1 MAVRL
6 PERVRLDAITRAVD
20 GTLTEGPDRTG
31 AGVSGLAEAGPD
43 DLGYV
48 ASERFIN
55 AAVLSKAAAFVVGRM
70 IPELARPQIVVAQPA
85 YAFARIAQQFFV
97 TPYQARGIAEQISM
111 GRDVSIG
118 QDASIWPFVTLGDR
132 VKVGARA
139 TLYPGVFLGDDV
151 SVGDDVVLYPNVT
164 VDHGCRIGSR
174 VVIHSGTVIGS
185 DGFGYVQYE
194 GRHHKI
200 PQLGTVVIEDD
211 VELGA
216 NVAVDRATYGSTII
230 KRGTKVDNLV
240 QIAHNVSIG
249 EDSIL
254 VAQVGIAGSTTLGH
268 HVIIGGQAGLAD
280 HLEIG
285 DQVMIAARSGVNRG
299 VSSRQIVSGAPVMP
313 HEIAV
318 KAHAVIPRL
327 PELRN
332 QLRDLERRVRDL
344 EAARGSRKKPGRK
357 AKRQ

>member
-1 MAVRL
+1 MVNRV
-6 PERVRLDAITRAVD
+6 PERIRLDAIRRAVG
-20 GTLTEGPDRTG
+20 GTLTAG
-31 AGVSGLAEAGPD
+31 ADLSVSGVSSLSEAGPD

-48 ASERFIN
+48 ASDRFIN
-55 AAVLSKAAAFVVGRM
+55 AAVQSKAGAFVVGRV
-70 IPELARPQIVVAQPA
+70 IPELARPQIVVAHPA

-97 TPYQARGIAEQISM
+97 PPYHPRGISDPIAT
-111 GRDVSIG
+111 GRDVDIG
-118 QDASIWPFVTLGDR
+118 PDASIWPFVTLGDR

-139 TLYPGVFLGDDV
+139 TFYPGVFLGDDV
-151 SVGDDVVLYPNVT
+151 IVGDDVVLYPNVT
-164 VDHGCRIGSR
+164 VGGGCQIGSR
-174 VVIHSGTVIGS
+174 VIIHSGTVIGS

-200 PQLGTVVIEDD
+200 PQLGTVTIEDD

-216 NVAVDRATYGSTII
+216 NVAVDRATYGSTVI

-254 VAQVGIAGSTTLGH
+254 VAQVGIAGSTNVGH

-285 DQVMIAARSGVNRG
+285 DQVMIAARSGVNRSVG
-299 VSSRQIVSGAPVMP
+299 SHQIVSGAPVMP
-313 HEIAV
+313 HEVAI

-327 PELRN
+327 PEIRN
-332 QLRDLERRVRDL
+332 QLRELERRVRAL
-344 EAARGSRKKPGRK
+344 EAPRPSRKKPTRRRK
-357 AKRQ
+357 R

>member
-6 PERVRLDAITRAVD
+6 RERVRLDAISRAVD
-20 GTLTEGPDRTG
+20 GNLTEGADRSI
-31 AGVSGLAEAGPD
+31 AGVAGLAEAGPD

-48 ASERFIN
+48 ASDRFIN
-55 AAVLSKAAAFVVGRM
+55 AAVQSKASAFIVPRV
-70 IPELARPQIVVAQPA
+70 IPELARPQIVVAHPA

-97 TPYQARGIAEQISM
+97 TPYRARGIADQISR
-111 GRDVSIG
+111 GHDVDIG
-118 QDASIWPFVTLGDR
+118 ADASIWPFVTLGDR

-151 SVGDDVVLYPNVT
+151 TVGDDVVLYPHVT
-164 VDHGCRIGSR
+164 VDHGCRLGSR

-185 DGFGYVQYE
+185 DGFGYVQHE
-194 GRHHKI
+194 GRHYKI
-200 PQLGTVVIEDD
+200 PQLGNVIIEDD

-216 NVAVDRATYGSTII
+216 NVAVDRATYGSTVI

-254 VAQVGIAGSTTLGH
+254 VAQVGIAGSTKVGH

-299 VSSRQIVSGAPVMP
+299 LSSRQIVSGAPIMP
-313 HEIAV
+313 HEVAV

-332 QLRDLERRVRDL
+332 QLRDLERRLRAL
-344 EAARGSRKKPGRK
+344 EDARGSRKKPGRNTT
-357 AKRQ
+357 R

>member
-1 MAVRL
+1 MAARV
-6 PERVRLDAITRAVD
+6 PARVRLDAISRTVD
-20 GTLTEGPDRTG
+20 GTLTAG
-31 AGVSGLAEAGPD
+31 ADCTISGVSGLAEAGPD
-43 DLGYV
+43 DLGYI
-48 ASERFIN
+48 ASDRFIN
-55 AAVLSKAAAFVVGRM
+55 AAVQSKAAAFVVGRM
-70 IPELARPQIVVAQPA
+70 IPELARPQIIVAHPA

-97 TPYQARGIAEQISM
+97 APYRARGIADQISRGGDVEI
-111 GRDVSIG
+111 GRDV
-118 QDASIWPFVTLGDR
+118 SIWPFVTLGDR
-132 VKVGARA
+132 VKVGART

-151 SVGDDVVLYPNVT
+151 VIGDEAVLYPNVT
-164 VDHGCRIGSR
+164 VAEGCRIGSR
-174 VVIHSGTVIGS
+174 VIIHSGTVIGS

-216 NVAVDRATYGSTII
+216 NVAVDRATYGSTVI

-254 VAQVGIAGSTTLGH
+254 VAQVGIAGSTILGH
-268 HVIIGGQAGLAD
+268 HVVIGGQAGLAD

-285 DQVMIAARSGVNRG
+285 DQVMIGARSGVNRS

-313 HEIAV
+313 HEVAV

-332 QLRDLERRVRDL
+332 QLRGLERRIQAL

-357 AKRQ
+357 GKP